1 MYSLILF
8 VHVVSALFLGC
19 FLAFPLAINTL
30 FSRTSNELITSL
42 KTILAF
48 TRAGHYALVLIMVS
62 GGWMVIGYSSYPSKY
77 WVTLS
82 TFILILIGG
91 LIGMVNK
98 NIKQIIF
105 ANDSK
110 QALLENMVKLKWY
123 GWITF
128 ISILTAVFVMTN
140 RSLFS

>member
-1 MYSLILF
+1 MYSFILF
-8 VHVVSALFLGC
+8 GHVVSALFLGC

-30 FSRTSNELITSL
+30 FSRTSNELMTSL

-62 GGWMVIGYSSYPSKY
+62 GGWMTIGYSSYPSMF

-82 TFILILIGG
+82 TLILILIGG

-98 NIKQIIF
+98 NIKHIIF

-110 QALLENMVKLKWY
+110 KALLENMLKLKWY

-128 ISILTAVFVMTN
+128 FSILIAVFIMTN

>member
-1 MYSLILF
+1 MYSFILF
-8 VHVVSALFLGC
+8 SHVVSSLFLGC

-30 FSRTSNELITSL
+30 FSRTSNELMTSL

-62 GGWMVIGYSSYPSKY
+62 GGWMIIGYSSYPSMF
-77 WVTLS
+77 WVAFSIL
-82 TFILILIGG
+82 ILILIGG

-105 ANDSK
+105 ANDCK
-110 QALLENMVKLKWY
+110 KALLENMPNLKWY

-128 ISILTAVFVMTN
+128 FSILIAVFIMTN